1 MLKQVPPLLLSPVLW
16 DLIYLF
22 RMMNAPDSPPSIIR
36 RGPFLKP
43 DISNGE
49 DLFKLRHLDRSQWVV
64 LGCPVEGLE
73 FPKETL
79 TVLNENGDDRILC
92 EDLLDAIS
100 WLEKR
105 LVSASSLEGE
115 QAAVSA
121 SELKSNTPE
130 GKELS
135 ETIKRILTNLGR
147 NQTETINLEDLA
159 DETALFSDAR
169 TNGDGVLPPTAAQS
183 EAAHSAIA
191 AIIKIYGGKEDRTGE
206 VGIDHEIFST
216 FTKVAP
222 DYLNW
227 LLETSGDDKI
237 LPFDGETSSYFEIFL
252 SAQPALDK
260 WFDQWLIQQI
270 APEFDSGEIPI
281 QQVDDVD
288 SFKFNKPIHPEYK
301 TDILHFRDT
310 VLIPHFGIPI
320 DGSLKHSVWA
330 KVKECF
336 QAFSEWKERNPDAR
350 LDSLDSPT
358 IQALLN
364 PDVLEEIDTLF
375 TQDKVIA
382 AELERI
388 QQLQKMILFK
398 RDLLSFAREFS
409 ALPSIYDPERPAIFQ
424 SGTLYMAG
432 RKFHLCIP
440 TDDPAQHA
448 KLATESGIY
457 LIYCEILGG
466 EKKRNIAAAV
476 TDGTAQGLAIG
487 RHGLFYDRKGQEWKA
502 SVVKISPQAISL
514 REGILAPF
522 QRLGELVASQF
533 EKISSARE
541 KKIHSSLEK
550 GLDEAAKQ
558 PATKP
563 SQTVPTMT
571 QTSGLGGILAGGGL
585 AFAALSSSLAFITTS
600 LGKVD
605 KINFLYTGAGFLT
618 LIILPSLIIVGR
630 KLRRRDLALLLNAS
644 GWAINPRIR
653 LTRALSRRLT
663 EKRKS

>member
-1 MLKQVPPLLLSPVLW
+1 
-16 DLIYLF
+16 
-22 RMMNAPDSPPSIIR
+22 MMNAPNSPPAIIR
-36 RGPFLKP
+36 RGPFPKP
-43 DISNGE
+43 DIRTGE

-64 LGCPVEGLE
+64 LGCPIEGLE
-73 FPKETL
+73 FPEETL
-79 TVLNENGDDRILC
+79 TALNENGDDRILC
-92 EDLLDAIS
+92 EDLLDAIA

-105 LVSASSLEGE
+105 LISPSSLEGE
-115 QAAVSA
+115 QVSVSA
-121 SELKSNTPE
+121 SELESNTPE
-130 GKELS
+130 GKELA

-147 NQTETINLEDLA
+147 NPGGAINLEDLA

-169 TNGDGVLPPTAAQS
+169 TNGDGVLPPTAAKS
-183 EAAHSAIA
+183 GEAHSAIA
-191 AIIKIYGGKEDRTGE
+191 AIMKIYGGQEDRTGE
-206 VGIDHEIFST
+206 IGIDHEIFST

-222 DYLNW
+222 DYLSW
-227 LLETSGDDKI
+227 LLETSGDDDI
-237 LPFDGETSSYFEIFL
+237 LPFDGETSSYFEIFQC
-252 SAQPALDK
+252 AQSALDK
-260 WFDQWLIQQI
+260 WFDQWRIQQI
-270 APEFDSGEIPI
+270 APQLDSKEIPI
-281 QQVDDVD
+281 QAIGDVEAFD
-288 SFKFNKPIHPEYK
+288 FGQPIHPEHE
-301 TDILHFRDT
+301 TAILNFRDA
-310 VLIPHFGIPI
+310 VLIPHFEIPA
-320 DGSLKHSVWA
+320 DGSIKRSAWA
-330 KVKECF
+330 DVKARF
-336 QAFSEWKERNPDAR
+336 QAFAKWKERNPDPR

-364 PDVLEEIDTLF
+364 PDVLEEIDKLF
-375 TQDKVIA
+375 SQDKVIA

-398 RDLLSFAREFS
+398 RDLLRFAQEFS
-409 ALPSIYDPERPAIFQ
+409 ALPSLYDPNQPAIFQ

-440 TDDPAQHA
+440 ADDPSQHA
-448 KLATESGIY
+448 KLAAESGIY
-457 LIYCEILGG
+457 LIYCEILGVD
-466 EKKRNIAAAV
+466 KKRNIAAAV
-476 TDGTAQGLAIG
+476 TDGTAQGLAVG

-502 SVVKISPQAISL
+502 RVVKISPQAISL

-550 GLDEAAKQ
+550 GLSETGKQ
-558 PATKP
+558 TETKP
-563 SQTVPTMT
+563 SQTTQT
-571 QTSGLGGILAGGGL
+571 AAQTSGLGGILAGGGL

-630 KLRRRDLALLLNAS
+630 KLRRRDLALLLDAS